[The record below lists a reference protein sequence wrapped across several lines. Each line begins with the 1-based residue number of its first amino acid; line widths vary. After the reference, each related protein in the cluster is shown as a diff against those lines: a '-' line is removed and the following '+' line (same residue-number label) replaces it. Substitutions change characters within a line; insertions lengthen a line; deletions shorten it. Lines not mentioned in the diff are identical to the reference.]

1 MLLFKIDLLTSA
13 NSKKFEQ
20 EEQTR
25 REIEKE
31 KIKQDGK
38 TIRAQMK
45 LDTELKK
52 QEAELEKERMKQEGQ
67 NKRERSRF
75 HQDRFKQIFD
85 QYSWKCLQTIK
96 GYGSKK
102 NKNSR
107 TRV

>member
-1 MLLFKIDLLTSA
+1 
-13 NSKKFEQ
+13 
-20 EEQTR
+20 
-25 REIEKE
+25 
-31 KIKQDGK
+31 
-38 TIRAQMK
+38 MK

-52 QEAELEKERMKQEGQ
+52 QEAETERERMKQEGQ
-67 NKRERSRF
+67 NERERMRERSRLT
-75 HQDRFKQIFD
+75 QDRFKQIFD

>member
-31 KIKQDGK
+31 KIRQDGK

-96 GYGSKK
+96 GCCSKK
-102 NKNSR
+102 YKIGR
-107 TRV
+107 TRI